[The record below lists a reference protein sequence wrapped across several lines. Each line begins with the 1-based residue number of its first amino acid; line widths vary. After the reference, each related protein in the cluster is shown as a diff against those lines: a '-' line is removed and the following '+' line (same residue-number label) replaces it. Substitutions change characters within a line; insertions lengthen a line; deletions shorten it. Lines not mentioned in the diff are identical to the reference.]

1 MTAETVEFTGK
12 RKRNWAPYILLVPS
26 LLFLIFFF
34 ATPMFIAF
42 RLAFQDTSGAWSLES
57 IQTMAG
63 DPNFWPA
70 ISATMTLV
78 IIVIPFQLALALAMA
93 LVINKRLKGTSLWLY
108 VYALPLAIS
117 ELAAGIVWVSI
128 FTQKGWLNS
137 ILETL
142 GIIDRG
148 IIWQSAE
155 SYWTLIGIIVVA
167 EMWRA
172 TSIMMIILVAGLQ
185 SIPDE
190 YLEAAEVYGAT
201 LWQRVRRVILP
212 MLRPSLQVA
221 LILRIIL
228 AIQIFATA
236 VALAG
241 TGLTV
246 MSAETLS
253 WANDIDNENVAAA
266 WAGLM
271 LLISIFA
278 TIGVLWLLPVKDEQQ
293 V

>member
-1 MTAETVEFTGK
+1 MT
-12 RKRNWAPYILLVPS
+12 RRRNLAPYILLVPS
-26 LLFLIFFF
+26 LLFLLVFF
-34 ATPMFIAF
+34 ATPMAQSFG
-42 RLAFQDTSGAWSLES
+42 LALQDQSGAWSLKS
-57 IQTMAG
+57 IQTMLG
-63 DPNFWPA
+63 HPEFGRA
-70 ISATMTLV
+70 IQSTLV
-78 IIVIPFQLALALAMA
+78 LLVLVIPLQLALALAMA
-93 LVINKRLKGTSLWLY
+93 LIVNKRLHGTGLWLY

-128 FTQKGWLNS
+128 FTQRGWLNS
-137 ILETL
+137 ILVSL
-142 GIIDRG
+142 GLLDRG
-148 IIWQSAE
+148 VIWMSAE

-167 EMWRA
+167 EVWRA

-201 LWQRVRRVILP
+201 LWQRIRRVILP

-221 LILRIIL
+221 LILRVIL
-228 AIQIFATA
+228 AIQVFATA
-236 VALAG
+236 IALAG

-246 MSAETLS
+246 MSQQALD
-253 WANDIDNENVAAA
+253 WANDIDNDNVAAA

-271 LLISIFA
+271 LVISLVA
-278 TIGVLWLLPVKDEQQ
+278 TIGILWLLPVREEQQ

>member
-1 MTAETVEFTGK
+1 MTATTVEFTGK
-12 RKRNWAPYILLVPS
+12 RKRNLAPYILLIPS
-26 LLFLIFFF
+26 LLFLLAFF
-34 ATPMFIAF
+34 ATPMFSSF
-42 RLAFQDTSGAWSLES
+42 VLAFQTPDGAWSLDS
-57 IQTMAG
+57 IRLMVNDA
-63 DPNFWPA
+63 NFWSA
-70 ISATMTLV
+70 IRSTLLLV
-78 IIVIPFQLALALAMA
+78 LIVIPFQLALAMAMA

-142 GIIDRG
+142 GLVERG
-148 IIWQSAE
+148 VIWQSAE

-190 YLEAAEVYGAT
+190 YLEAAEIYGAT

-246 MSAETLS
+246 MSQQTLE
-253 WANDIDNENVAAA
+253 WANDIDNDHVAAA

-271 LLISIFA
+271 LLMSIVA

-293 V
+293 A

>member
-1 MTAETVEFTGK
+1 MTVDTVEFTGK
-12 RKRNWAPYILLVPS
+12 RKRNWAPYILLLPS
-26 LLFLIFFF
+26 LAFLLFFF
-34 ATPMFIAF
+34 ATPMASSFV
-42 RLAFQDTSGAWSLES
+42 LALQTPDGAWSLES
-57 IQTMAG
+57 IQTMVTDA
-63 DPNFWPA
+63 NFWSA
-70 ISATMTLV
+70 IRSTLLLV
-78 IIVIPFQLALALAMA
+78 VIVIPFQLALAMAMA

-142 GIIDRG
+142 GLIERG
-148 IIWQSAE
+148 VIWQSAE

-246 MSAETLS
+246 MSQQTLE
-253 WANDIDNENVAAA
+253 WANDIDNDHVAAA

-271 LLISIFA
+271 LIMSIVA

>member
-1 MTAETVEFTGK
+1 MTAETVEYTGK

-26 LLFLIFFF
+26 LLFLLLFF
-34 ATPMFIAF
+34 ATPMAQSFV
-42 RLAFQDTSGAWSLES
+42 LAFQTPDGVWSLES
-57 IQTMAG
+57 IQTMVTDA
-63 DPNFWPA
+63 NFTRA
-70 ISATMTLV
+70 ITATLTLV
-78 IIVIPFQLALALAMA
+78 IIVIPFQLALAMAMA

-142 GIIDRG
+142 GIVERG

-246 MSAETLS
+246 MSQQTLE
-253 WANDIDNENVAAA
+253 WANDIDNDNVAAA

-271 LLISIFA
+271 LLMSIVA

>member
-1 MTAETVEFTGK
+1 MTVDTVEFTGK
-12 RKRNWAPYILLVPS
+12 RKLNWAPYILLLPS
-26 LLFLIFFF
+26 LVFLLFFF
-34 ATPMFIAF
+34 ATPMANSFV
-42 RLAFQDTSGAWSLES
+42 LALQTPDGAWSLES
-57 IQTMAG
+57 IQTMVTDA
-63 DPNFWPA
+63 NFWSA
-70 ISATMTLV
+70 IRSTLLLV
-78 IIVIPFQLALALAMA
+78 VIVIPFQLALALAMA

-142 GIIDRG
+142 GLIERG
-148 IIWQSAE
+148 VIWQSAE

-246 MSAETLS
+246 MSQQTLE
-253 WANDIDNENVAAA
+253 WANDIDNDNVAAA

-271 LLISIFA
+271 LIMSIVA

>member
-1 MTAETVEFTGK
+1 MLSARMTK
-12 RKRNWAPYILLVPS
+12 RRNLAPYILLVPS
-26 LLFLIFFF
+26 LLFLLLFF
-34 ATPMFIAF
+34 ATPMAQSFA
-42 RLAFQDTSGAWSLES
+42 LALQDPSGTWSLES
-57 IQTMAG
+57 VQTMVGHPEFGRAVQ
-63 DPNFWPA
+63 
-70 ISATMTLV
+70 TTLV
-78 IIVIPFQLALALAMA
+78 LLVVVIPVQLAIALAMA
-93 LVINKRLKGTSLWLY
+93 LIVNKRLRGTSLWLY

-137 ILETL
+137 ILESVGL
-142 GIIDRG
+142 LDRG
-148 IIWQSAE
+148 VIWMSAE

-167 EMWRA
+167 EAWRA

-190 YLEAAEVYGAT
+190 FLEAAEVYGAT

-228 AIQIFATA
+228 AIQVFATA
-236 VALAG
+236 IALAG
-241 TGLTV
+241 TGLSV
-246 MSAETLS
+246 MSQQALD
-253 WANDIDNENVAAA
+253 WANDIDNDNVAAA

-271 LLISIFA
+271 LIISMVA
-278 TIGVLWLLPVKDEQQ
+278 TVGILWLLPVREEQQ
-293 V
+293 I

>member
-1 MTAETVEFTGK
+1 MTVDTVEFTGK
-12 RKRNWAPYILLVPS
+12 RKRNWAPYILLLPS
-26 LLFLIFFF
+26 LVFLLFFF
-34 ATPMFIAF
+34 ATPMANSFV
-42 RLAFQDTSGAWSLES
+42 LALQTPDGAWSLES
-57 IQTMAG
+57 IQTMVTDA
-63 DPNFWPA
+63 NFWSA
-70 ISATMTLV
+70 IRSTLLLV
-78 IIVIPFQLALALAMA
+78 VIVIPFQLALALAMA

-142 GIIDRG
+142 GLIERG
-148 IIWQSAE
+148 VIWQSAE

-246 MSAETLS
+246 MSQQTLE
-253 WANDIDNENVAAA
+253 WANDIDNDNVAAA

-271 LLISIFA
+271 LIMSIVA